1 MLEGKSLVVM
11 ILMLRLYM
19 FCNTTTT
26 ISISG
31 YLLINNPNH
40 ATLLVAVQ
48 PLEQLGLADELWLR

>member
-1 MLEGKSLVVM
+1 MLEGKSRVVM

-19 FCNTTTT
+19 FGNTTTT

-40 ATLLVAVQ
+40 ATLLAAG
-48 PLEQLGLADELWLR
+48 LEF

>member
-26 ISISG
+26 IFISG

-40 ATLLVAVQ
+40 ATLLVAG
-48 PLEQLGLADELWLR
+48 LEF